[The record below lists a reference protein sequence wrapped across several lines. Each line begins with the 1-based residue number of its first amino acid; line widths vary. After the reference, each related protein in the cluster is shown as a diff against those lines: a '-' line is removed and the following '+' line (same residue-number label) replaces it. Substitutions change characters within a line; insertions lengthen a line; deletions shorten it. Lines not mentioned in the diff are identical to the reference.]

1 MGDYAHLSYPVI
13 YYFNS
18 PYCTPCHQV
27 EKMLDEINISLFG
40 NRLVV
45 RKINIVNEVDI
56 AQKYNILSVPTII
69 IGASRLTVFI
79 DKTELT
85 DAILQ
90 GFLSSVSLDESFEKE
105 KGSTSDIEP
114 ISQPQGGMHS

>member
-18 PYCTPCHQV
+18 PYCAPCHQV

-56 AQKYNILSVPTII
+56 AQKYNVLSVPTII

-105 KGSTSDIEP
+105 KGSASDTEP
-114 ISQPQGGMHS
+114 ISEP